1 MSAIT
6 TTQTD
11 ETVPLARAAR
21 RKLGPM
27 LTTGLVLLVLLV
39 LVAIFVPVFLGEQ
52 AGSLTE
58 HRRQHASSEHILGTD
73 EFGRDLLAR
82 ALVATRLTLILTTAA
97 TGIGVILGVVV
108 GLFVWLVPKHVRNFV
123 LGANAVAVAFPGLVL
138 ALVIASILGT
148 GAVPAT
154 IAVGAAS
161 IPAFVRLSA
170 RYGWL
175 PHGARL
181 CLHRKAVER
190 AEAKVL
196 VSPRATEPRR
206 ALADTQHQQLR
217 SHPH

>member
-1 MSAIT
+1 MH
-6 TTQTD
+6 
-11 ETVPLARAAR
+11 
-21 RKLGPM
+21 
-27 LTTGLVLLVLLV
+27 
-39 LVAIFVPVFLGEQ
+39 
-52 AGSLTE
+52 
-58 HRRQHASSEHILGTD
+58 HRSTFSGTD

-170 RYGWL
+170 NMAAPLMERDYVST
-175 PHGARL
+175 ARL
-181 CLHRKAVER
+181 LNVPRLKILFATCYRTSA
-190 AEAKVL
+190 
-196 VSPRATEPRR
+196 SP
-206 ALADTQHQQLR
+206 
-217 SHPH
+217 